1 MYISPKKSLGQHWLN
16 SPKAL
21 REMVE
26 SADIAAGDI
35 VLEIGPGKG
44 VLTRSLLAVAEKVVA
59 IEKDRECIAFLQ
71 EEFGTDIASG
81 KLEIIDGDV
90 LKFDPSTLAKY
101 KKPYKLVANI
111 PYYITGA
118 IIEQFL
124 SVSYQPTCMVLL
136 MQQEVAERIAAKDAE
151 KQSIL
156 SIAVKVYGN
165 PKIISKV
172 PKGAFVPPPKVD
184 SAVLAISGI
193 NRDFFTDVDE
203 NLFFTVLKKT
213 FGTKRK
219 QLSGSL
225 TPFFADRAAAE
236 QALIHSSLDPKARPE
251 TLSLV
256 QWKHVV
262 QQIKK

>member
-1 MYISPKKSLGQHWLN
+1 
-16 SPKAL
+16 
-21 REMVE
+21 MVE

-44 VLTRSLLAVAEKVVA
+44 VLTRSLLAAAKKVVA
-59 IEKDRECIAFLQ
+59 IEKDRECIAYLQ
-71 EEFGTDIASG
+71 EEFAKDITCG

-90 LKFDPSTLAKY
+90 LKFDPSSMEKY
-101 KKPYKLVANI
+101 KKPYKIVANI

-124 SVSYQPTCMVLL
+124 SASYQPACMVLL
-136 MQQEVAERIAAKDAE
+136 MQKEVAERIAVQGTE

-156 SIAVKVYGN
+156 SIAVRVYGT
-165 PKIISKV
+165 PKIIAKV

-184 SAVLAISGI
+184 SAILQISGI
-193 NRDFFTDVDE
+193 TRDFFTDVDE
-203 NLFFTVLKKT
+203 SLFFTVLKKT

-219 QLSGSL
+219 QLLGSL
-225 TPFFADRAAAE
+225 TPFFEDRTKTE
-236 QALIHSSLDPKARPE
+236 QALIHSGLDPKARPE

-262 QQIKK
+262 QQISSKK

>member
-1 MYISPKKSLGQHWLN
+1 MYIQAKKSLGQHWLN

-26 SADIAAGDI
+26 SADITSGDI

-44 VLTRSLLAVAEKVVA
+44 VLTRSLLAAATKVVA
-59 IEKDRECIAFLQ
+59 IEKDRECIAYLQ
-71 EEFGTDIASG
+71 EEFAIDIASG

-90 LKFDPSTLAKY
+90 LKFDPSTLATY

-124 SVSYQPTCMVLL
+124 SATYQPSCMVLL
-136 MQQEVAERIAAKDAE
+136 MQKEVAERIAVQGAD

-156 SIAVKVYGN
+156 SIAVRVYGN

-172 PKGAFVPPPKVD
+172 PKGAFVPAPKVD
-184 SAVLAISGI
+184 SAILAITNI
-193 NRDFFTDVDE
+193 NRSFFADVDE

-225 TPFFADRAAAE
+225 TPFFTNREDAE
-236 QALIHSSLDPKARPE
+236 SALIHSGLDPKARPE